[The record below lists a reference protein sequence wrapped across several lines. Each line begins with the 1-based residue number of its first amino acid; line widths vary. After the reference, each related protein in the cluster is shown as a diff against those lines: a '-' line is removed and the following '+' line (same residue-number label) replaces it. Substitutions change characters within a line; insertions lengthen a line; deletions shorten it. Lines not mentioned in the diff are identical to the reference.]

1 MTPEQ
6 VVAILANKQREHVA
20 DAAKYRREAA
30 SASPHDYERLTKVA
44 AAHDTLAQH
53 YARLVTEAKVQEAK
67 RRTIRM
73 GVG

>member
-1 MTPEQ
+1 MTHEQ

-20 DAAKYRREAA
+20 DAVKYRHEALT
-30 SASPHDYERLTKVA
+30 SSPHDYERLTKVA
-44 AAHDTLAQH
+44 AAHDTLAKH
-53 YARLVTEAKVQEAK
+53 YARLVTEAKVQEAR